1 MKNQRKD
8 HNAEKRF
15 VKDHFFEKGH
25 WGNKFYIGIL
35 TIIGWIAVGIPVYW
49 TLSSTL
55 LKNNSQ
61 VYHVWKDR
69 TGEAVYYHTGFQFLV
84 SLGILSIG
92 LFFLVLRNNHRIKYH
107 ERVEKLYDDEG
118 LRIRKMALNT
128 FYSERFGSEETR
140 HESRYYSVPEEKNLA
155 DATIRELYKEAERHG
170 S

>member
-1 MKNQRKD
+1 M
-8 HNAEKRF
+8 
-15 VKDHFFEKGH
+15 
-25 WGNKFYIGIL
+25 
-35 TIIGWIAVGIPVYW
+35 
-49 TLSSTL
+49 
-55 LKNNSQ
+55 
-61 VYHVWKDR
+61 
-69 TGEAVYYHTGFQFLV
+69 
-84 SLGILSIG
+84 
-92 LFFLVLRNNHRIKYH
+92 LRNNHRIKYH